1 MQKRRIGTTELE
13 ASVIGFGCW
22 VISGSSFWTGT
33 DDESS
38 IRAIQAAFD
47 MEINFFDVAPV
58 YGFGHAEELLGRALK
73 GKRDKVIIASKC
85 GLVWDDQKRITNLLS
100 KQSIL
105 REIDDSLR
113 RLGTDYIDIYQMHWP
128 DYETP
133 IEETMDA
140 LNQIKEAG
148 KIRYI
153 GASNFPIRLLNEAR
167 KYGQIVSH
175 QCLYNM
181 IDRNADFYHNIP
193 LYYKTE
199 EEIIPDCKEHNM
211 AFIPYS
217 PLCQGLLAG
226 TFKPGKN
233 FDEKDVRNANP
244 ELKGEKLAEN
254 LKLVEELKKVAEKI
268 GRPLSQIALNWL
280 IKNETVTTIIAGATK
295 IAHIKDNVDSAG
307 WELDD
312 ETYNEINALLDKYRK
327 K

>member
-1 MQKRRIGTTELE
+1 MQKRRIGTTDLE

-22 VISGSSFWTGT
+22 VISGRDFWTGT

-38 IRAIQAAFD
+38 VRAVQAAYD
-47 MEINFFDVAPV
+47 MGINFFDVAPV
-58 YGFGHAEELLGRALK
+58 YGFGHAEELLGKALK

-85 GLVWDDQKRITNLLS
+85 GLVWDDSKRITNLLS
-100 KQSIL
+100 RESIL

-128 DYETP
+128 DYNTP

-140 LNQIKEAG
+140 LNRIKKEG

-153 GASNFPIRLLNEAR
+153 GASNFPIKLLDEAR
-167 KYGQIVSH
+167 KYGEIVSH

-199 EEIIPDCKEHNM
+199 KEIIPHCRENRI

-217 PLCQGLLAG
+217 PLCQGLLTG

-244 ELKGEKLAEN
+244 ELQGEKLQRN
-254 LKLVEELKKVAEKI
+254 LGIVEELKKIADRI
-268 GRPLSQIALNWL
+268 ARPLSQLALNWL
-280 IKNETVTTIIAGATK
+280 IKNEVVTTIIAGATK
-295 IAHIKDNVDSAG
+295 IPHIKDNVESAT

-312 ETYNEINALLDKYRK
+312 ETYREINTILEKYEQK
-327 K
+327 